1 MSERDLSIWWSYII
15 NLKFFDV
22 GSWETIVIV
31 RPFQL
36 FNCSSIDNILHIWI
50 HVSPYTGKI
59 SVCLFYHE
67 HIWNM
72 RLGKSYLQDTI
83 QVHCLC
89 GLSDLSIDRGWP
101 SVTLLFPRWH
111 WRPAKIYTSSLSS
124 SLLLSSLIFSP
135 FPLSN
140 YYSLMAVWKLNKSWY
155 EIPLDRKYH
164 ENSTQFYFLRFQK
177 NTMVNEKW
185 IWVWKYH

>member
-67 HIWNM
+67 HIWNT
-72 RLGKSYLQDTI
+72 RLGKSYKILPSALPLWPVWPLYWPWLAKCNT
-83 QVHCLC
+83 
-89 GLSDLSIDRGWP
+89 SIS
-101 SVTLLFPRWH
+101 SVTLKASQDLY
-111 WRPAKIYTSSLSS
+111 IL
-124 SLLLSSLIFSP
+124 SLLLFA
-135 FPLSN
+135 PL
-140 YYSLMAVWKLNKSWY
+140 W
-155 EIPLDRKYH
+155 
-164 ENSTQFYFLRFQK
+164 YFLHFPCQIIIHWWLSENWTNLDMK
-177 NTMVNEKW
+177 FHLIENTMKIPPNFIFLDSKKIPWSMKNEFEFESTIK
-185 IWVWKYH
+185 

>member
-1 MSERDLSIWWSYII
+1 MWVVERPLSLS
-15 NLKFFDV
+15 
-22 GSWETIVIV
+22 GHS
-31 RPFQL
+31 
-36 FNCSSIDNILHIWI
+36 NCSTVHQLTIFFTFEYMFVLILVKYQCACFIMNIFGIWGWVSHIYKILPSALPLWPVWPLYWPWLAKCNTSI
-50 HVSPYTGKI
+50 S
-59 SVCLFYHE
+59 
-67 HIWNM
+67 
-72 RLGKSYLQDTI
+72 
-83 QVHCLC
+83 
-89 GLSDLSIDRGWP
+89 
-101 SVTLLFPRWH
+101 SVTLKASQDLY
-111 WRPAKIYTSSLSS
+111 ILSPP
-124 SLLLSSLIFSP
+124 LCSSLIFSP